1 MDNPPDGGY
10 KHLMSAR
17 EQPHDG
23 PLRDRIQAAGA
34 RSPVR
39 TDTVSHLI
47 DSHVHVWDPARLEYP
62 WLANVPALGGP
73 HGLADLDPDARG
85 LAGLVVVEA
94 GCSPQ
99 QALAEVA
106 WVESLAASWP
116 VIRGMVAH
124 APLELGPEALI
135 GFLPHLA
142 EGKGIVVGVRRNVQ
156 DEPAGF
162 LTASAFVAGVSG
174 LAEFDLPFDACVRE
188 HQLRELIELVDRTPA
203 VVVLDH
209 LGKPDIRTHG
219 RSAQPQRSHAWF
231 ADVTDLARRP
241 NVVAKLSGLT
251 TEADRD
257 GWRDSDLRPYLLH
270 AIEVF
275 GPDRCLFGSD
285 WPVATLAT
293 TYERWRDFVEGTI
306 ADLSSA
312 ARAAILSGTAERVY
326 RLT

>member
-1 MDNPPDGGY
+1 
-10 KHLMSAR
+10 
-17 EQPHDG
+17 
-23 PLRDRIQAAGA
+23 
-34 RSPVR
+34 
-39 TDTVSHLI
+39 VSHIL

-62 WLANVPALGGP
+62 WLATVSVLDGP
-73 HGLADLDPDARG
+73 HGLAELDPNARG

-99 QALAEVA
+99 QALAEIA
-106 WVESLAASWP
+106 WVESLAAGWP
-116 VIRGMVAH
+116 VIRGMVAQ
-124 APLELGPEALI
+124 APLELGPDALI
-135 GFLPHLA
+135 SLAPHLA
-142 EGKGIVVGVRRNVQ
+142 ERKQIVVGVRRNVQ

-162 LTASAFVAGVSG
+162 LTASAFVAGVNG

-188 HQLRELIELVDRTPA
+188 HQLRELIELVDRTSA

-209 LGKPDIRTHG
+209 LGKPDIRTHM

-231 ADVTDLARRP
+231 ADVAALARRT

-251 TEADRD
+251 TEAEHA
-257 GWRDSDLRPYLLH
+257 GWRESDLRPYLLH

-293 TYERWRDFVEGTI
+293 SYERWRDFVEASI

-312 ARAAILSGTAERVY
+312 DRAAVLSGTAERVY